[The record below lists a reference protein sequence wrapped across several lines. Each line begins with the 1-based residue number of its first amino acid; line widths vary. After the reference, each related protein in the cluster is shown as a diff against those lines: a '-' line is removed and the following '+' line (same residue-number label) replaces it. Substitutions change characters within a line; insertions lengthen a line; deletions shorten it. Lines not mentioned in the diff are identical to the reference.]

1 MRTIRIL
8 LVSLCLSS
16 GLFLPTHRATAAE
29 AVAEKTKVKNVSV
42 DQAEKIIAAEKD
54 TVVLDVRTPKEVAA
68 GHIEG
73 SKALNFYAA
82 DFKDQIAKL
91 DKSKSYVVFCASGG
105 RSAKACSQLVDL
117 GFKDV
122 RNVEGGMKAWE
133 NAGKKTVK

>member
-8 LVSLCLSS
+8 LFSLCLSS
-16 GLFLPTHRATAAE
+16 ALLLPTHRATAAE
-29 AVAEKTKVKNVSV
+29 AVAEKAKVKNVSV
-42 DQAEKIIAAEKD
+42 DQAEKIIAAEKEI
-54 TVVLDVRTPKEVAA
+54 VVLDVRTPKEVAG
-68 GHIEG
+68 GHIDG
-73 SKALNFYAA
+73 SKALNFYDA

-91 DKSKSYVVFCASGG
+91 DMSKSYVVFCASGG

-133 NAGKKTVK
+133 KAGKKTVK